1 MKILLIFI
9 WQVILKKYH
18 SNVSWQ
24 CRLDPWDMIL
34 RLRAWMNWVLRHENR
49 VLGFEFHF
57 LSFQKPGFFKYSS
70 LKRNFRKTNYY
81 FLEEKD
87 NNNFF
92 SLRPACVTL
101 TEKTAYTCIHQA
113 KKDTITITILSL
125 CISTYQHPSPSRMQM
140 FVCHE
145 PSLVALALMSFL
157 WLSGRASGQV
167 TRRLWV
173 RLLLGTLRFLSD
185 ELPVWQTEKNIF
197 LNH

>member
-1 MKILLIFI
+1 
-9 WQVILKKYH
+9 
-18 SNVSWQ
+18 
-24 CRLDPWDMIL
+24 
-34 RLRAWMNWVLRHENR
+34 MNWVLRHENR

-92 SLRPACVTL
+92 SFRPACVTL

-173 RLLLGTLRFLSD
+173 
-185 ELPVWQTEKNIF
+185 
-197 LNH
+197 